1 MGQWEWRAWVET
13 ADGVRS
19 GAAFLVTPRKLLT
32 CAHVVRGRES
42 ARVGLPGLPAPLP
55 VRVHRCSDWAGQN
68 DLGDVAVLELPH
80 EVGLRPAELA
90 APDALLDPGLWRGE
104 LRAYGFP
111 YRSDQEMRFVT
122 VRTSSD
128 MAQRDEWW
136 HVHVQHG
143 DRLEAGYSGSA
154 VYDPYSGRVVGMVT
168 DSDPDDPDDD
178 SGRGV
183 AGRMLPIGTLR
194 RYWEELDD
202 HLPLTWL
209 NAAARRELRLTLDG
223 LPADRAAVARVLDL
237 PPARPLRS
245 AWDAARYIAEGFDE
259 ERLARYLTALL
270 PSVPRLAG
278 WRRRHLPAPETAGR
292 RAEPASIIVRLE
304 RMTHGHDVTV
314 QTWIDGAPGPAGDTV
329 RVAAER
335 DVRRAVE
342 RSVEAIGPVVDDR
355 PDLDWMIEF
364 AVPANWLG
372 KPFEEWYLNRDR
384 RLRMRH
390 YPVVV
395 RDVTRLRPE
404 PFLRDQARRRWK
416 RLRDPGN
423 PHPVECRPPAPNAFR
438 DLLEAHDHLGLLVY
452 GSPPGRAHLKA
463 ALDLAVPVMLWPRGR
478 CADADHADC
487 AGRRTRRTLAGHVAG
502 VDPGGLPGVVYRLRR
517 EALRQKALGRGPH
530 CGDALTLL
538 WDDPSRLPDPPL
550 AMEV

>member
-1 MGQWEWRAWVET
+1 MGGGEWHAWVE
-13 ADGVRS
+13 AGPSR
-19 GAAFLVTPRKLLT
+19 GAAFLVAPGKLLT
-32 CAHVVRGRES
+32 CAHVVRGCAE
-42 ARVGLPGLPAPLP
+42 ARVGLADLPPLTAR
-55 VRVHRCSDWAGQN
+55 VRRCGDWTRQN
-68 DLGDVAVLELPH
+68 DPGDVAVLELPH
-80 EVGLRPAELA
+80 EMGPDPAEMA
-90 APDALLDPGLWRGE
+90 APDALLDPRTWHSD
-104 LRAYGFP
+104 LRVYGFP
-111 YRSDQEMRFVT
+111 GSDRQIRYAT
-122 VRTSSD
+122 VRTAAD
-128 MAQRDEWW
+128 MVQHREWW
-136 HVHVQHG
+136 QVRARHG
-143 DRLEAGYSGSA
+143 DRIEAGYSGGA
-154 VYDPYSGRVVGMVT
+154 VYDPYSGRVVGMLT
-168 DSDPDDPDDD
+168 DVDPDDPDDERR
-178 SGRGV
+178 RGAV
-183 AGRMLPIGTLR
+183 GRMLPIGTLR

-209 NAAARRELRLTLDG
+209 DAAARRELRRALAG
-223 LPADRAAVARVLDL
+223 LPADPAAAARVLDL
-237 PPARPLRS
+237 PPTRPLRS

-259 ERLARYLTALL
+259 ERLARYLAASS
-270 PSVPRLAG
+270 PGVPRLAE
-278 WRRRHLPAPETAGR
+278 WRRRHLPAPERTG

-314 QTWIDGAPGPAGDTV
+314 QTWIDGAPGPSGDTV
-329 RVAAER
+329 RVAAEK
-335 DVRRAVE
+335 DVRQAVE

-364 AVPANWLG
+364 AVPAHWLG
-372 KPFEEWYLNRDR
+372 KPFEDWYLNRGR
-384 RLRMRH
+384 RLRMRG

-423 PHPVECRPPAPNAFR
+423 PYQVDCRPPAPGAFR

-452 GSPPGRAHLKA
+452 GSSPGRAHLKA

-487 AGRRTRRTLAGHVAG
+487 SGHRTRRTLVGRVAG
-502 VDPGGLPGVVYRLRR
+502 VDPGGLPGAVHELRR
-517 EALRQKALGRGPH
+517 EALRHKALGCGPH